1 MWHLWH
7 PQVLLFTGNCSPI
20 HHHRLL
26 GGQKILDD
34 LDLMCTSYFHW
45 LISCST
51 MWGPWI
57 GVFSITKRKS
67 FPYKELD
74 RGPIGETGG
83 YAKTFRHGPSCNSSQ
98 NLCVLLAVALG
109 EIWGINIINAITILF
124 ARSSGIWKH
133 EIVIRLQTAP
143 IKSIGISEERKCQYS
158 AMRRAIFREA
168 TPELVA
174 KFTLSSDKERFL
186 IDFSATNWVMLSWKK
201 CVSIYTWLSWHHPS
215 LVSFEVHYDE
225 AVVPEPGS

>member
-7 PQVLLFTGNCSPI
+7 PQVLLFTENCSPI

-51 MWGPWI
+51 MWGPCI

-74 RGPIGETGG
+74 RGSIGETGG

-143 IKSIGISEERKCQYS
+143 HQIHWYIWGAQAPVQRDASCYFSGSNPGAS
-158 AMRRAIFREA
+158 RE
-168 TPELVA
+168 
-174 KFTLSSDKERFL
+174 
-186 IDFSATNWVMLSWKK
+186 
-201 CVSIYTWLSWHHPS
+201 IYFILGQRT
-215 LVSFEVHYDE
+215 
-225 AVVPEPGS
+225 VPYWF